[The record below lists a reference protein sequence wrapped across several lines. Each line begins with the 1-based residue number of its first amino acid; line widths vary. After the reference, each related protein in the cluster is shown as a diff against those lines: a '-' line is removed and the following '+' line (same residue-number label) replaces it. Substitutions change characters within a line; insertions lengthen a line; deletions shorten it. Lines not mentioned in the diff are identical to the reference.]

1 MMYRAFGEAK
11 MMLNLYDFRESKKR
25 KDVLQP
31 LFSRKAVV
39 EMQYL
44 VKQNVC
50 LVSHRA
56 LCWSDC

>member
-50 LVSHRA
+50 PVSHRT
-56 LCWSDC
+56 LSWSDC